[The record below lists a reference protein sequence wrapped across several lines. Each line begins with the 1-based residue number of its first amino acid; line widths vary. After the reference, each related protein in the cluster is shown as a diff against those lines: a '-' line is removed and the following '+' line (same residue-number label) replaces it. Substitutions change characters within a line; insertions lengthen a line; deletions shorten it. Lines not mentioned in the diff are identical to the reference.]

1 MSISHNALQS
11 TDRIAT
17 GQNLIKS
24 VADDLKIVITADSRR
39 VVVDSGRKPYRLY
52 VGKWFVINQNILA
65 LLQSNETIWAKLFE
79 YAAGCIEE
87 CELSPRNSTRIV
99 PRFTISLK
107 QIYREYK
114 IGYCVRRMERQWEIA
129 RLLSQ
134 ISDRPSAIISP

>member
-1 MSISHNALQS
+1 MSFPSNALQS
-11 TDRIAT
+11 ADKIAT

-24 VADDLKIVITADSRR
+24 VADDLKIAIMA
-39 VVVDSGRKPYRLY
+39 DSGRAVLLDMSGNGLLTIK
-52 VGKWFVINQNILA
+52 NILVV
-65 LLQSNETIWAKLFE
+65 LQLDETICAKLFE

-87 CELSPRNSTRIV
+87 CELTPHNSTCIV

-114 IGYCVRRMERQWEIA
+114 IGYCVRRMERQRKIA

-134 ISDRPSAIISP
+134 TSDRPLAISL